1 MHNYYIKGATIVNE
15 NKVFKGHV
23 LVSEGYI
30 KEISEIPF
38 NIESLKDYSVINA
51 EKLYLFPGI
60 IDDQVHFREPGLS
73 HKADIYSESKAAVAG
88 GITSYMEMPNTK
100 PPAITHELIEEK
112 FTLAAE
118 KSLANFSFYLGATN
132 NNIET
137 LLNADKNRICGI
149 KVFMGSSTGNML
161 VDNEDTLSTLFKKSP
176 LLIAVHCEEESIIR
190 KNTAYYL
197 NQFGEQTSIK
207 YHSLIRSEEACY
219 TSSKKA
225 VDLAKKYNTRL
236 HLLHVST
243 AKELSLLNNNPIKEK
258 IITSEVCIHHL
269 WFSDEDYEKYGNRIK
284 WNPAIKTKNDR
295 ESLRNA
301 LNNGTLDIL
310 ATDHAPHTIEEKSLN
325 YFQAPSGGPL
335 VQHSLT
341 AMLEMYH
348 QGLFT
353 LEKIA
358 EKMCHAPA
366 EVFSIKKRGYLRK
379 GYFADMVLVDLNDP
393 WEVTPGNI
401 LYKCKWSPFE
411 GTTFQSKIITTFV
424 NGILVYDNG
433 IFNERIKGKSLEFSR

>member
-1 MHNYYIKGATIVNE
+1 
-15 NKVFKGHV
+15 
-23 LVSEGYI
+23 L
-30 KEISEIPF
+30 
-38 NIESLKDYSVINA
+38 
-51 EKLYLFPGI
+51 
-60 IDDQVHFREPGLS
+60 
-73 HKADIYSESKAAVAG
+73 
-88 GITSYMEMPNTK
+88 
-100 PPAITHELIEEK
+100 
-112 FTLAAE
+112 
-118 KSLANFSFYLGATN
+118 
-132 NNIET
+132 
-137 LLNADKNRICGI
+137 
-149 KVFMGSSTGNML
+149 GSSTGNML